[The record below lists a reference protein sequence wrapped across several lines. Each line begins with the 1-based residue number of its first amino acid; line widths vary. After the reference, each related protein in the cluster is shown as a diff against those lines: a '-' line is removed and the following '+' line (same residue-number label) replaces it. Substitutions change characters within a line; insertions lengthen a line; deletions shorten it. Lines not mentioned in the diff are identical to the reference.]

1 MQHTYSEKK
10 LLEFSKSKLIEI
22 IKNLY
27 KENNSPI
34 KQTVRKARIDLLVS
48 IALDEMKI
56 HGNEEVTIE
65 KLDNEISVQFSLS
78 PKMKEQYILEVEKI
92 LEYKHG
98 ITLHAS
104 KYLSKLKQDLDSL
117 KSKPYPKQSKLQL
130 FLNIIK
136 SLEGEDKQPVPS
148 HHLIDVMIKSGKFS
162 EDEVDTYIER
172 VLNEAKIYE
181 SKSGYYN
188 RV

>member
-1 MQHTYSEKK
+1 MQHKYLDKE

-27 KENNSPI
+27 KESNPSVKP
-34 KQTVRKARIDLLVS
+34 TVRKARIDLLVS
-48 IALDEMKI
+48 IALNEMKI
-56 HGNEEVTIE
+56 RNNEEVVIE

-92 LEYKHG
+92 LEYQYG

-104 KYLSKLKQDLDSL
+104 KYLSKLKQDLDAL
-117 KSKPYPKQSKLQL
+117 QIKPYPKQSKLQH
-130 FLNIIK
+130 FFNILK

-148 HHLIDVMIKSGKFS
+148 HHLIDAMVKSGKFS
-162 EDEVDTYIER
+162 EDEAVTYIQR
-172 VLNEAKIYE
+172 ILNEVKIFE
-181 SKSGYYN
+181 SKPDHYN
-188 RV
+188 KV